1 MDQTTLFVFP
11 RSCEFGRLA
20 TLGDVRAAAS
30 DPANVQR
37 LLEATPDE
45 IARELGFVAQCITAD
60 AAFAVRY
67 ESLVTAL
74 VDGSSFRVW
83 ILLHPTVDRTE
94 QEHLRLRYIRNA
106 FDLYIRLQD
115 LLCPDSTNL
124 MNISSEEAHP

>member
-20 TLGDVRAAAS
+20 ALSDVRAAAS

-37 LLEATPDE
+37 LLEATPDDV
-45 IARELGFVAQCITAD
+45 ARELDFVAQYIAAD

-74 VDGSSFRVW
+74 IGGTSFRVW
-83 ILLHPTVDRTE
+83 ILLHPMVDRTK
-94 QEHLRLRYIRNA
+94 QEHLHLRYTRNA